1 METRWTLKILPIFSR
16 FSGELLQIII
26 CWYLLFS
33 VRLRKDVQKLFVAH
47 SVCSKKLN
55 LIRGGDKK
63 NEGFN
68 EEHCNNSGTL
78 EHKLENMWFNWVI
91 PGFITRNNQRD
102 LARFH
107 AKTEKKRIYDAMAV
121 ASILNNSSGKNWL
134 NWLYL
139 QLFTLGLDTSK
150 ERVLPADAFLNF
162 LTYYQG
168 DILLPDDVIKLI
180 KTHEP
185 NPDLRSRNLL
195 SFEGFTRY
203 LMDRDNDAV
212 ANDLVDEEAM
222 DQPLAH
228 YYIASSHNTYLT
240 GHQLKGQS
248 SVELYRQ
255 VNWLNK

>member
-1 METRWTLKILPIFSR
+1 
-16 FSGELLQIII
+16 
-26 CWYLLFS
+26 
-33 VRLRKDVQKLFVAH
+33 
-47 SVCSKKLN
+47 LN
-55 LIRGGDKK
+55 LIRGGEKK
-63 NEGFN
+63 NESFN
-68 EEHCNNSGTL
+68 EKRCNNS
-78 EHKLENMWFNWVI
+78 
-91 PGFITRNNQRD
+91 GFITRNNQRD

-121 ASILNNSSGKNWL
+121 ASILNNSS
-134 NWLYL
+134 
-139 QLFTLGLDTSK
+139 GLDTSK

-203 LMDRDNDAV
+203 LMDKDNDAV

-255 VNWLNK
+255 ILLSGCRCVELDCWNGDDGFPIIYHGHTLTTKINFRDVIVAINKSAFITSPYPLILSIENHCSLSQQRKMASIFEVSWITRA